1 MSKKKKLKL
10 DEFHYHEALD
20 RTHVVTMIIEDN
32 LVNHPVFE
40 KHKKLQ
46 KKIKK
51 AQSILCDV
59 YQAVGSTSFLK
70 FHESDN
76 K

>member
-1 MSKKKKLKL
+1 MSKKKKNSL

-40 KHKKLQ
+40 KHKRLR
-46 KKIKK
+46 KKIQK

-59 YQAVGSTSFLK
+59 YQGVGSISFLK
-70 FHESDN
+70 FHKSDN

>member
-1 MSKKKKLKL
+1 MSKKKKIKL

-32 LVNHPVFE
+32 LVSHPVFG
-40 KHKKLQ
+40 KHKKLR
-46 KKIKK
+46 KKIQA
-51 AQSILCDV
+51 AQSLLCDV
-59 YQAVGSTSFLK
+59 YQAVGNTSFSK
-70 FHESDN
+70 FHKSNN